1 MGLANAPPTCKGMP
15 IPAPSRQQ
23 VAAFSAAL
31 AVRCTACQ
39 APQPA
44 EASGDGERQRQRE
57 VWQGLVA
64 PPG

>member
-1 MGLANAPPTCKGMP
+1 MMGEGRRCWLVVTWLVLAGAGWRTGPPT
-15 IPAPSRQQ
+15 R
-23 VAAFSAAL
+23 
-31 AVRCTACQ
+31 Q